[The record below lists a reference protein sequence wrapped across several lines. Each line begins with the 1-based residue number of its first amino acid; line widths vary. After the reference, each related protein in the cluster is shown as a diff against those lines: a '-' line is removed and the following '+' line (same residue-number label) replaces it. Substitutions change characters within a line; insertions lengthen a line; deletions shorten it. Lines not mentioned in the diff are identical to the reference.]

1 QISDVDAGA
10 VNGIAVTGLT
20 SGTGTWQYSTD
31 NGSSWSAV
39 GSVSDSS
46 ALLLRS
52 NDKLRFIPDGQNAT
66 TGSVTFRAWD
76 QTNGSA
82 GTKID
87 VSANGGTSAYSSATA
102 TSNIT
107 VTAVNDAPVLAGAND
122 FGTITED
129 QTANGGDTVASLISG
144 QVGDVDAGAIN
155 GIAVTSLSSG
165 AGTWQ
170 YSTDNGSTWMVVGS
184 VSD

>member
-1 QISDVDAGA
+1 ISDVDSGA
-10 VNGIAVTGLT
+10 VSGIAVTALD
-20 SGTGTWQYSTD
+20 SGTGAWQYSTD
-31 NGSSWSAV
+31 NGGTWTSV
-39 GSVSDSS
+39 GSVSDSA

-52 NDKLRFIPDGQNAT
+52 SDKLRFIPDGQNST

-87 VSANGGTSAYSSATA
+87 ATANGGTSAYSTATA

-107 VTAVNDAPVLAGAND
+107 VTAVTYGPVLAGAND

-129 QTANGGDTVASLISG
+129 QTANGGNTVASLISG
-144 QVGDVDAGAIN
+144 QVSDVDGGA
-155 GIAVTSLSSG
+155 
-165 AGTWQ
+165 
-170 YSTDNGSTWMVVGS
+170 
-184 VSD
+184 